1 MNTFFQT
8 LKVQFMELSKKN
20 LKIFG
25 ISKVKTLNDFVTTE
39 NDVKKGNSRIPLNLA
54 RLFDEDLVPENN
66 PATDLSLEK
75 LRISENSGDD
85 FSANMKHR
93 QDAI

>member
-54 RLFDEDLVPENN
+54 RLFDEDLVKEN
-66 PATDLSLEK
+66 PGSDPQIEK